1 LQQMSF
7 SGDHQ
12 SNQHVF
18 CPIIQKKVDE
28 LSLNTDGLNC
38 TWLKYVR
45 SVFCPIIQKK
55 VDELSLNTDGLNC
68 TWLKYVRR
76 RLRGH
81 SCDLG
86 VYCCKACRKVPGKL
100 VAQRKSVH
108 DYRVPRQTG
117 PVWAHGQP
125 TESLTVFD
133 QSDMV

>member
-1 LQQMSF
+1 V
-7 SGDHQ
+7 
-12 SNQHVF
+12 SNQARKQVKTLAAF
-18 CPIIQKKVDE
+18 PIITPKARHRCNKCR
-28 LSLNTDGLNC
+28 SLGITSQTNTF
-38 TWLKYVR
+38 
-45 SVFCPIIQKK
+45 FCPIIQKK